1 MTTTA
6 TTKPS
11 PTTTESKTT
20 TKTPPLPSTTTESTI
35 LPPTTT
41 KTPPPQS
48 TTTETTIPPPQ
59 TTTKTTL
66 PPPSTTTTK
75 TKLPLPSTTTTNTT
89 PTTTT
94 TSPSPAT
101 GLPQECTDYKSLS
114 EKDRSVQ
121 YNSSMVNGKIYHDNL
136 HKDVYLETSPSWDN
150 QGWYRVEGKAG
161 TRLAEKDEY
170 PGHFTCGTYRPGW
183 MNAKHNDVGR
193 KQSVKVDFCFF
204 NTCSGFYKRQGRVT
218 NCNGFFVYYLPATF
232 YYSRYCS
239 VP

>member
-1 MTTTA
+1 
-6 TTKPS
+6 
-11 PTTTESKTT
+11 
-20 TKTPPLPSTTTESTI
+20 
-35 LPPTTT
+35 
-41 KTPPPQS
+41 
-48 TTTETTIPPPQ
+48 
-59 TTTKTTL
+59 
-66 PPPSTTTTK
+66 
-75 TKLPLPSTTTTNTT
+75 
-89 PTTTT
+89 
-94 TSPSPAT
+94 
-101 GLPQECTDYKSLS
+101 
-114 EKDRSVQ
+114 
-121 YNSSMVNGKIYHDNL
+121 MVNGKIYHDNL